1 LKNLSY
7 KNKSY
12 MTLTSL
18 NQYGTNFQIKVISSL
33 LTHKEFLTNIHDII
47 SEEYW
52 DNQAHQWVIKE
63 IIRYYDKYHTTPSMD
78 ILKVELQKIENDVL
92 KLSIKEQLKAAYESS
107 DDDLEYVQEEFSTFC
122 KNQQLKKALLNS
134 VDLLK
139 AGDFDGIKHLVESAL
154 KAGNDKNIGHE
165 YNKDIESRFRED
177 ARTTISTPWERI
189 NDILQGGLGNG
200 DFGLIFGN
208 PGGGKS
214 WSLVALGGY
223 AVRMGYNV
231 LHYTLELGEEYVGRR
246 YDAFFSKIPVDRVIK
261 NREKIE
267 EIIPEIPGELIIK
280 EFPTGRAT
288 ISTIESHI
296 RKVEDLGTK
305 ADLIIIDY
313 VDLLSTKKRTADR
326 KGEIDDIY
334 TSTKGLAR
342 ELDVPIWSVSQVN
355 RAGAKDDVIEG
366 DKAAGSYDK
375 IMITD
380 FCLSLS
386 RKAKDKVN
394 GTGRFHIMKNRYGM
408 DGLTFGVKA
417 DTSTGH
423 FEVHDYNADDYE
435 DDTPQQQQN
444 QSYGDFDTFD
454 KQVLK
459 NKFFELNS

>member
-1 LKNLSY
+1 
-7 KNKSY
+7 
-12 MTLTSL
+12 MTLLNL
-18 NQYGTNFQIKVISSL
+18 NQYGPHFQIKVISAL
-33 LTHKEFLTNIHDII
+33 LTHKEYLTNIHDII

-52 DNQAHQWVIKE
+52 DNQAHQWIIKE
-63 IIRYYDKYHTTPSMD
+63 IINYYDKYHTTPSMD
-78 ILKVELQKIENDVL
+78 VLKVELQKVTNDVL
-92 KLSIKEQLKAAYESS
+92 KISIKEQLKSAYETSEE
-107 DDDLEYVQEEFSTFC
+107 DLEYVQEEFSTFC

-134 VDLLK
+134 VDLLN
-139 AGDFDGIKHLVESAL
+139 AGDFDGIKFLVESAL
-154 KAGNDKNIGHE
+154 KAGQDKNIGHE
-165 YNKDIESRFRED
+165 YNKDIEARFRED
-177 ARTTISTPWERI
+177 SRATISTPWERI
-189 NDILQGGLGNG
+189 NDLLQGGLGNG

-231 LHYTLELGEEYVGRR
+231 LHYTLELGEDYVGRR
-246 YDAFFSKIPVDRVIK
+246 YDAFFSKIPVDQVLK
-261 NREKIE
+261 NRDKIE

-296 RKVEDLGTK
+296 RKVTDLGTK
-305 ADLIIIDY
+305 PDLIIIDY
-313 VDLLSTKKRTADR
+313 VDLLSTRKRTADR

-342 ELDVPIWSVSQVN
+342 ELNIPIWSVSQVN

-380 FCLSLS
+380 FCMSLS

-394 GTGRFHIMKNRYGM
+394 GTGRFHIMKNRYGI

-417 DTSTGH
+417 NTSTGH
-423 FEVHDYNADDYE
+423 FEVHNYDPDEEFENEVSNPSNNKSYN
-435 DDTPQQQQN
+435 
-444 QSYGDFDTFD
+444 DFDTFD
-454 KQVLK
+454 KQSLK

>member
-1 LKNLSY
+1 
-7 KNKSY
+7 
-12 MTLTSL
+12 MTLVSL
-18 NQYGTNFQIKVISSL
+18 EQYGRNFQIKVISVL
-33 LTHKEFLTNIHDII
+33 LTHKDFLTNIHDII
-47 SEEYW
+47 NEEYFQ
-52 DNQAHQWVIKE
+52 NQAHQWIIKE
-63 IIRYYDKYHTTPSMD
+63 ILKYYDKYHTVISLD
-78 ILKVELQKIENDVL
+78 ILKVELKKVTNEVL
-92 KLSIKEQLKAAYESS
+92 KVSIREQLREAYEAS
-107 DDDLEYVQEEFSTFC
+107 DEDLEYVREEFSTFC
-122 KNQQLKKALLNS
+122 KNQQLKSALLSS

-139 AGDFDGIKHLVESAL
+139 AGDYDSIKMMVENAL
-154 KAGNDKNIGHE
+154 KAGQDKNVGHE

-177 ARTTISTPWERI
+177 SRTVIPTPWERI
-189 NDILQGGLGNG
+189 NDLTQGGLGNG

-223 AVRMGYNV
+223 AVRLGYNV
-231 LHYTLELGEEYVGRR
+231 IHYTLELGEAYVGRR
-246 YDAFFSKIPVDRVIK
+246 YDAFFANVPVDRILNSRDKV
-261 NREKIE
+261 E
-267 EIIPEIPGELIIK
+267 EIIPQLPGELVIK

-296 RKVEDLGTK
+296 RKVNDLGIK
-305 ADLIIIDY
+305 PDLIIIDY
-313 VDLLSTKKRTADR
+313 VDLLSTRKRTADR

-342 ELDVPIWSVSQVN
+342 ELDIPIWSVSQVN

-380 FCLSLS
+380 FCMSLS

-423 FEVHDYNADDYE
+423 FEVHDYDPDEEFEAETTN
-435 DDTPQQQQN
+435 PN
-444 QSYGDFDTFD
+444 SNSYDNFDTFD
-454 KQVLK
+454 KQMLK

>member
-1 LKNLSY
+1 
-7 KNKSY
+7 
-12 MTLTSL
+12 MTLVNL
-18 NQYGTNFQIKVISSL
+18 NQYGPTFQIKVISAL
-33 LTHKEFLTNIHDII
+33 LTHKEYLTNIHDII

-52 DNQAHQWVIKE
+52 DNQAQKWIIKE
-63 IIRYYDKYHTTPSMD
+63 ILNYYDKYHTTPSMD
-78 ILKVELQKIENDVL
+78 VLKIEMKRIDNDVL
-92 KLSIKEQLKAAYESS
+92 ALSIKEQLKAAYQAS
-107 DDDLEYVQEEFSTFC
+107 DEDLEYVREEFSKFC

-139 AGDFDGIKHLVESAL
+139 AGDFDGIKYLVESAL
-154 KAGNDKNIGHE
+154 KAGQDKNVGHE

-177 ARTTISTPWERI
+177 ARTVLPTPWGRV

-214 WSLVALGGY
+214 WSLVAVGGHAVKLGF
-223 AVRMGYNV
+223 NV
-231 LHYTLELGEEYVGRR
+231 LHYTLELGEAYVGRR
-246 YDAFFSKIPVDRVIK
+246 YDAFFSNIPVDTILK

-267 EIIPEIPGELIIK
+267 EILPELPGELIIK

-288 ISTIESHI
+288 IGTIESHI
-296 RKVEDLGTK
+296 RKVTDLGVK
-305 ADLIIIDY
+305 PDLVIIDY

-342 ELDVPIWSVSQVN
+342 ELDIPIWSVSQVN

-380 FCLSLS
+380 FCMSLS

-423 FEVHDYNADDYE
+423 FEVHDYNEDDYE
-435 DDTPQQQQN
+435 PDEPTN
-444 QSYGDFDTFD
+444 QSNSYGGVDTFD
-454 KQVLK
+454 KKMLS

>member
-1 LKNLSY
+1 
-7 KNKSY
+7 
-12 MTLTSL
+12 MTLLNL
-18 NQYGTNFQIKVISSL
+18 NQYGPHFQIKVISAL
-33 LTHKEFLTNIHDII
+33 LTHKEYLTNIHDII

-52 DNQAHQWVIKE
+52 DNQAHQWIIKE
-63 IIRYYDKYHTTPSMD
+63 IINYYDKYHTTPSMD
-78 ILKVELQKIENDVL
+78 VLKVELQKITNDVL
-92 KLSIKEQLKAAYESS
+92 KISIKEQLKAAYEAS
-107 DDDLEYVQEEFSTFC
+107 DEDLEYVREEFSTFC

-134 VDLLK
+134 VDLLN
-139 AGDFDGIKHLVESAL
+139 AGDFDGIKFLVESAL
-154 KAGNDKNIGHE
+154 KAGQDKNVGHE
-165 YNKDIESRFRED
+165 YNKDIEARFRED
-177 ARTTISTPWERI
+177 ARTIIPTPWDRVNTLI
-189 NDILQGGLGNG
+189 QGGIGNG

-231 LHYTLELGEEYVGRR
+231 LHYTLELGEDYVGRR
-246 YDAFFSKIPVDRVIK
+246 YDAFFTKTPVDQILQ
-261 NREKIE
+261 NRDKVEDV
-267 EIIPEIPGELIIK
+267 IPELPGELIIK
-280 EFPTGRAT
+280 EFPMGRAT

-296 RKVEDLGTK
+296 RKVTDLGTK
-305 ADLIIIDY
+305 PDLIIIDY
-313 VDLLSTKKRTADR
+313 VDLLSSRKRTADR

-342 ELDVPIWSVSQVN
+342 ELNVPIWSVSQVN

-380 FCLSLS
+380 FCMSLS

-423 FEVHDYNADDYE
+423 FEVHDYDPDEEFDKEVSN
-435 DDTPQQQQN
+435 PSN
-444 QSYGDFDTFD
+444 NKSYGDFDTFD
-454 KQVLK
+454 KQSLK